1 MVGMWTAGRRGMKIG
16 LSPEDISNL
25 MLWIFIG
32 GIAGAKLLYVANHW
46 NGEEPLKDL
55 ILQRSGMVFHGALF
69 GTAIAVWLFTRKTKM
84 PLWATLD
91 TLAPSFAL
99 GHAFGRIGC
108 FMTSCCYGKTCDL
121 PWSVRFPTGSNPHIG
136 HTRGSEYW
144 LDMLKQS
151 AEQVPSQLT
160 RNIQELV
167 VYFKSTTHTSAEVY
181 ASAKQKMV
189 LLSRGKTN
197 VVIEPIEQKTY
208 DVVHSLNIHA
218 PYPLSIH
225 PTQIYEGLLLLAL
238 FASLAWLFRNRKFNG
253 QIFAS
258 YLIGYA
264 LLRFGMEF
272 LRADG
277 RGHLWFGKL
286 TSGQGIS
293 IILIIGG
300 VMIWRFLS
308 NREKLP
314 MEEPE

>member
-1 MVGMWTAGRRGMKIG
+1 MHPVAFDISGLTVHWYGILLATGFMVGMWTAGRRGMKIG

-46 NGEEPLKDL
+46 SGEEPIKNL

-108 FMTSCCYGKTCDL
+108 FMTGCCYGRICDL
-121 PWSVRFPTGSNPHIG
+121 PWAVQFP
-136 HTRGSEYW
+136 
-144 LDMLKQS
+144 QS
-151 AEQVPSQLT
+151 HSTHPS
-160 RNIQELV
+160 
-167 VYFKSTTHTSAEVY
+167 H
-181 ASAKQKMV
+181 
-189 LLSRGKTN
+189 
-197 VVIEPIEQKTY
+197 
-208 DVVHSLNIHA
+208 
-218 PYPLSIH
+218 IH
-225 PTQIYEGLLLLAL
+225 PTQIYESLLNLVLYGA
-238 FASLAWLFRNRKFNG
+238 LAWLFRNRKFNG

-300 VMIWRFLS
+300 VMIWRFPS
-308 NREKLP
+308 GREKLS
-314 MEEPE
+314 MESPE